1 MLRGMHTQLRLA
13 LLASTLAIS
22 SASSGEIQ
30 LLPFGKFSAR
40 DGRPGVGKQWSIDDA
55 AGERIAAQ
63 LNGIAAQTPIVIDY
77 EHQTFYAEKNG
88 QPAPAAGWMNRFEWR
103 KGAGLFSSV
112 EWTPRA
118 KAFIEGNEYRYI
130 SPVIEFNDDTGA
142 IRGVALAGL
151 VNFPALLGMEPVFA
165 QLRAF
170 SGSQSQDQEQSMNL
184 LAQLVAL
191 FGLAAA
197 TTDDQIVAHLTTLK
211 AVSDNSAQQLAA
223 LRTSLGL
230 DDKADLAAC
239 AAQVATLKA
248 ATGKP
253 DPAMQAIVT
262 GLQTQLATLRGEI
275 DSRELDDVV
284 DGAIKD
290 GKFPPA
296 QRQHLIDLGKKDKAW
311 LKTFVEQSPVITAAL
326 GAGQSGGDGSRGK
339 KDGELDDTQ
348 LAVCKAMGL
357 TVEQFKAGASA

>member
-1 MLRGMHTQLRLA
+1 MKSALHLA
-13 LLASTLAIS
+13 LLASTLALS
-22 SASSGEIQ
+22 SAASGEIQ
-30 LLPFGKFSAR
+30 LLPAGQFSAR
-40 DGRPGVGKQWSIDDA
+40 DGRPGPGKRWTIDDA
-55 AGERIAAQ
+55 AGARIAAQ
-63 LNGIAAQTPIVIDY
+63 LNSVAAQTPIVIDY

-103 KGAGLFSSV
+103 TGAGLFSIV

-118 KAFIEGNEYRYI
+118 KAFIGGNEYRYI
-130 SPVIEFNDDTGA
+130 SPVIEFDDAGA
-142 IRGVALAGL
+142 ITGVLNAAL
-151 VNFPALLGMEPVFA
+151 VNFPALLGMEAVFA

-170 SGSQSQDQEQSMNL
+170 SGSPSPQESVSMNL
-184 LAQLVAL
+184 LAKLVAL
-191 FGLAAA
+191 FGLATAS
-197 TTDDQIVAHLTTLK
+197 TEDQLVEHLTSLK
-211 AVSDNSAQQLAA
+211 ALSDNNAQQLAS
-223 LRTSLGL
+223 LRTALGL

-248 ATGKP
+248 ATSKP

-262 GLQTQLATLRGEI
+262 GLQAQLATLRGEI
-275 DSRELDDVV
+275 DVRELDGIV

-296 QRQHLIDLGKKDKAW
+296 QRQHLLDLGKKDKAW

-326 GAGQSGGDGSRGK
+326 GTPQSGDGKAGK
-339 KDGELDDTQ
+339 KDGELDETQ

-357 TVEQFKAGASA
+357 TVEQFKGAAQATA